1 MLGRLEMGVDECIT
15 AYIQLMGKI
24 FKKPSKWNLAASLFG
39 KIEPR
44 FNATELEDA
53 INEVISSCGTNP
65 TDLFNDRAERG
76 CRV

>member
-1 MLGRLEMGVDECIT
+1 MLGRLEMGINECIT

-24 FKKPSKWNLAASLFG
+24 FKKPSKSNLAASLFG

-44 FNATELEDA
+44 INATKLEGA
-53 INEVISSCGTNP
+53 INKVISSCGANP
-65 TDLFNDRAERG
+65 TDLFNDQAKRG